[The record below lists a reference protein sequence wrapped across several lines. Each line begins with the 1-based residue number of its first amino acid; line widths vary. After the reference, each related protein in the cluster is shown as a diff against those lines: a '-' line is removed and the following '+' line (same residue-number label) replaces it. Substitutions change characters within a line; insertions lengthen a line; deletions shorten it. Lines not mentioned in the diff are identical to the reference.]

1 MKRKLFL
8 ALALPLNLLA
18 GCASA
23 PSSEGAN
30 DKITVTDMLGD
41 SIAIQ
46 KNPSKVACISRTTY
60 DLLVAF
66 GLGDKI
72 DGAYSGTLNNK
83 WVNVIYPEASSA
95 HVYGYDDSYETF
107 LSRGV
112 DLVFSPEKYLSD
124 GLKEHGINS
133 LCVSLYGNP
142 TFDNYVYF
150 FADLVTE
157 IWDYP
162 EVKTKAEKWK
172 KDVKEAISSIQT
184 ELGKHE
190 ITKRKLFYIRGDKDK
205 GVGYT
210 DQASAFTEYAYRTLG
225 FEVLGASMDTNKP
238 SAEEIMQAS
247 PDVFVAGGIYQNK
260 NLEALKQEP
269 YCNLDA
275 VKNGQYYNIP
285 IGFTAF
291 EQLSVMTPVFFYDQ
305 ANKLYP
311 DYFHYDIASMVKTTI
326 RDGFGAELSD
336 AQVGYMLKGL
346 GPSGEE
352 LYR

>member
-8 ALALPLNLLA
+8 ILALASILT
-18 GCASA
+18 GCASSS
-23 PSSEGAN
+23 SSEETS
-30 DKITVTDMLGD
+30 DKIRVTDMLGD
-41 SIAIQ
+41 SIFIK

-83 WVNVIYPEASSA
+83 WASTIYPESKNA

-124 GLKEHGINS
+124 GLKEHGVNS

-150 FADLVTE
+150 FSDLVTQ

-162 EVKTKAEKWK
+162 EVKEKAEKWK
-172 KDVKEAISSIQT
+172 KEVKGAIDSIQT
-184 ELGKHE
+184 ELSKHE
-190 ITKRKLFYIRGDKDK
+190 IIQRKLFYIRGDKDK

-225 FEVLGASMDTNKP
+225 FEVLGAKMETNKP
-238 SAEEIMQAS
+238 SAEEIMRAN

-269 YCNLDA
+269 YSNLDA
-275 VKNGQYYNIP
+275 VKNEQYYNIP

-291 EQLSVMTPVFFYDQ
+291 EQLSAMTPVFFYDQ

-311 DYFHYDIASMVKTTI
+311 DYFRYDIASMTKAAI
-326 RDGFGAELSD
+326 KEGFGTELSD
-336 AQVGYMLKGL
+336 VQIGYMLEGL

-352 LYR
+352 LYA

>member
-1 MKRKLFL
+1 MKRKPFL
-8 ALALPLNLLA
+8 TLALPLLLT

-23 PSSEGAN
+23 SPSGETT

-41 SIAIQ
+41 SITIK

-66 GLGDKI
+66 GLEDKI

-83 WVNVIYPEASSA
+83 WVPTIYPEADSA

-124 GLKEHGINS
+124 GLKERGISS

-150 FADLVTE
+150 FADLVTK

-162 EVKTKAEKWK
+162 DVKARAEKWK
-172 KDVKEAISSIQT
+172 RDVKEAIDSIQS

-225 FEVLGASMDTNKP
+225 FEVLGAEMETNKP
-238 SAEEIMQAS
+238 SAEEIVKAD
-247 PDVFVAGGIYQNK
+247 PDVFVAGGIYQSK

-291 EQLSVMTPVFFYDQ
+291 EQLSVMTPIFFYDQ

-311 DYFHYDIASMVKTTI
+311 DYFHYDVASLTKAAI
-326 RDGFGAELSD
+326 KDGFGTELSD
-336 AQVGYMLKGL
+336 AQVTYMLNGL
-346 GPSGEE
+346 GPNGEA
-352 LYR
+352 LY